1 MSAEHHQPLGAVSAA
16 MVIARRELSGYFAT
30 AVGWLTLLG
39 FLVIT
44 GFFFVLTMHDY
55 SNYVLQASFSPYG
68 GEQAS
73 VDEALIPGIFGNW
86 SVVILLIV
94 PGISMRIFAED
105 LRQRT
110 FELLLSS
117 PISSGAIVAGKFL
130 GALAFMAILFL
141 ATGYQP
147 AVLFALSSPDPGVL
161 IGSYAA
167 MFALAACCLG
177 VGMLV
182 SSYTSNQ
189 IVAFI
194 ISFSALL
201 LLYLLGWVGELA
213 GDGPL
218 EAVGEASMLSHL
230 DQIGKG
236 LLHTEDIVYFAG
248 FIGFCLFATQQRVES
263 FRWR

>member
-1 MSAEHHQPLGAVSAA
+1 MIDENSARASDLRAVAA
-16 MVIARRELSGYFAT
+16 ITRRELESYFAT
-30 AVGWLTLLG
+30 ATGWLTLLG

-86 SVVILLIV
+86 SVVILLVV
-94 PGISMRIFAED
+94 PGISMRIFSED

-130 GALAFMAILFL
+130 GALAFMAVLFL
-141 ATGYQP
+141 ATGYQA
-147 AVLFALSSPDPGVL
+147 AVLFALSEPDPGVL
-161 IGSYAA
+161 FGSYAA
-167 MFALAACCLG
+167 MFALAASCLG

-189 IVAFI
+189 VVAFI
-194 ISFSALL
+194 LSFSALL

-213 GDGPL
+213 GGGPL
-218 EAVGEASMLSHL
+218 EALGEASMLSHL

-236 LLHTEDIVYFAG
+236 LLHTEDVVYFLG
-248 FIGFCLFATQQRVES
+248 FVGFCLFATQQRVES